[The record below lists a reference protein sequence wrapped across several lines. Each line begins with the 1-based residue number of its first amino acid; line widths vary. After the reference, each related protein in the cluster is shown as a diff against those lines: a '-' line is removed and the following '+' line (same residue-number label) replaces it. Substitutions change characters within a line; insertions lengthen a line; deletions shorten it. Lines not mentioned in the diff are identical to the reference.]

1 MAVLVLV
8 LYIQVKIMSIYSFIL
23 IFPDQTIMAQ
33 SGNGAA
39 SESDVTSLGTGQGL
53 NFDDDT
59 LKGKNSDNVNIIST
73 EGGFSTFY
81 LDLAFPRIC
90 GRVYH
95 LWQNEWL
102 FWY

>member
-1 MAVLVLV
+1 MVVLVLV
-8 LYIQVKIMSIYSFIL
+8 LYIQVKIVSIYIFML

-59 LKGKNSDNVNIIST
+59 LKGKDSYN
-73 EGGFSTFY
+73 
-81 LDLAFPRIC
+81 C
-90 GRVYH
+90 
-95 LWQNEWL
+95 
-102 FWY
+102 

>member
-1 MAVLVLV
+1 MKPLLPNLCQNL

-39 SESDVTSLGTGQGL
+39 SESDVTSHGTGRER

-59 LKGKNSDNVNIIST
+59 LKGKDS
-73 EGGFSTFY
+73 
-81 LDLAFPRIC
+81 
-90 GRVYH
+90 
-95 LWQNEWL
+95 
-102 FWY
+102 